1 MHQARSR
8 GHAPACAASFLP
20 GIAGQLDGT
29 RPGTGAV
36 LTQKAKLHGSKRI
49 PFLRRHRTGTEAGPR
64 FNPFLRKLSEMPR
77 HGAD

>member
-36 LTQKAKLHGSKRI
+36 LTQKAKLHGSKTI